1 MWGDTFGSGG
11 GSAGNFGVNFV
22 ELSGL
27 AYGVNN
33 FHVIIHLSRRP
44 CHQAFPCQRALI
56 DMIK

>member
-1 MWGDTFGSGG
+1 MSLSGQTLSAKGVGDTFGSGG

-33 FHVIIHLSRRP
+33 CMS
-44 CHQAFPCQRALI
+44 
-56 DMIK
+56 